1 MSPRASLGL
10 GHVEDPGVLSKPPC
24 EMALSLEAALYP
36 SQVVESGAA
45 IEYMSRLLTEEG
57 ACGLWWICIALLVS
71 KPQKAAGESIA
82 AEVDRSNNSQE
93 ATTATLSSVLPQ
105 RKDLMPPTPP
115 AAGAISCS
123 LSL

>member
-57 ACGLWWICIALLVS
+57 ACGLSLDLHSPARFQASEGSRGI
-71 KPQKAAGESIA
+71 
-82 AEVDRSNNSQE
+82 NSGGGGQ
-93 ATTATLSSVLPQ
+93 
-105 RKDLMPPTPP
+105 
-115 AAGAISCS
+115 I
-123 LSL
+123 